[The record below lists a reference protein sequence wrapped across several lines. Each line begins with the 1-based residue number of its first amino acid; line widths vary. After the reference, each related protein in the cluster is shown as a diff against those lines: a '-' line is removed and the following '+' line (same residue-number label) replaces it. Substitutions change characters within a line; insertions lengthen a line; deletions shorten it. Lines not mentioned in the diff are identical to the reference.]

1 MSFFKWEE
9 LEAELITPKYSPA
22 RGPFVQGEKVMMG
35 CFFYPAGGKVKPH
48 AHPNEQIVSMVSGKA
63 RVRIG
68 DEERI
73 VGPGDVY
80 MIPANTEHETET
92 LEDRNVIVC
101 KNVVPKWSIKEAQW
115 EEK

>member
-22 RGPFVQGEKVMMG
+22 RGPFVQGERVMMG

-73 VGPGDVY
+73 VGAGDVY